1 MRRFEY
7 NSRGVRK
14 LIKYLTSLNPFIV
27 SMEYTA
33 GLERNLIFALQQHN
47 IPCCCIN
54 PYNLKNFTKT
64 MNVRAKTDLISA
76 KLIAQYTKLYKT
88 SPMQKI
94 DKNLIYLKDLVKRHI
109 QLVNILSSEKNRL
122 SGSSLNK
129 KHIMKFIKGVEKSID
144 ENYEEIKKMVES
156 NNEIK
161 KKAELLKT
169 MPGVGEYS
177 SIVLAILLPELGYTT
192 RRQISSLCGVAPYVN
207 QSGKY
212 KSKSYIRGGRKDVRN
227 LVYMVTIA
235 AIRHNPP
242 IREYYYSLISK
253 GKPKKVAIV
262 ACMRKVICILNAM
275 VRDNKV
281 FMADYNKLQKE
292 ENKNDRKIIEK
303 VENQEKQNENIKQSE
318 PLDFNKN
325 LKDVV
330 LVVKSDPNMVT

>member
-1 MRRFEY
+1 
-7 NSRGVRK
+7 
-14 LIKYLTSLNPFIV
+14 
-27 SMEYTA
+27 MEYTA

-129 KHIMKFIKGVEKSID
+129 KHIMRFIKGVEKSID

-161 KKAELLKT
+161 KKAEILKT

-192 RRQISSLCGVAPYVN
+192 RRQISSLCGVAPYV
-207 QSGKY
+207 
-212 KSKSYIRGGRKDVRN
+212 
-227 LVYMVTIA
+227 
-235 AIRHNPP
+235 
-242 IREYYYSLISK
+242 
-253 GKPKKVAIV
+253 
-262 ACMRKVICILNAM
+262 
-275 VRDNKV
+275 
-281 FMADYNKLQKE
+281 KE
-292 ENKNDRKIIEK
+292 W
-303 VENQEKQNENIKQSE
+303 
-318 PLDFNKN
+318 
-325 LKDVV
+325 
-330 LVVKSDPNMVT
+330 